1 MRVIA
6 CYRLAQLPPARSA
19 GCCGSSTVYLQ
30 IVFLGA
36 TGGGENL
43 HLIYI
48 PWWQV
53 YWSVFYIAKL
63 KIAAPGV
70 SYKRKDAYLQIVE
83 SDKVKSTITAE
94 KKAQVELFVERNDTR
109 TIFFEEKKLYNQI
122 VNNELP

>member
-1 MRVIA
+1 VPSFRIIFLDRNTASLVS
-6 CYRLAQLPPARSA
+6 LDGLPTN
-19 GCCGSSTVYLQ
+19 C
-30 IVFLGA
+30 ILGA

-94 KKAQVELFVERNDTR
+94 KKHKWNYLSRGTIRAQFFRGKTMR
-109 TIFFEEKKLYNQI
+109 TNCQQ
-122 VNNELP
+122 

>member
-94 KKAQVELFVERNDTR
+94 KKHKLNYLSRGTIRAQFFRGKTMR
-109 TIFFEEKKLYNQI
+109 TNCQQ
-122 VNNELP
+122 